1 MPRMTQSKNFLL
13 PAYNSRSYKYYRERR
28 FTREQI
34 GYAVANKL
42 IDTTRKQISMYR
54 LMPVAIP

>member
-1 MPRMTQSKNFLL
+1 MPRMTQSKNFTS
-13 PAYNSRSYKYYRERR
+13 AYNSRSYKYYRERR

-34 GYAVANKL
+34 DYAVANKL

-54 LMPVAIP
+54 LIPVAIP